1 MNRDDQGI
9 ALFRIIVESSDDAI
23 LTKTLHGVVTSWNPG
38 AERMFGYGSADMIG
52 EHITKIFPPERLDEE
67 AEFLR
72 RLARGE
78 HINHYETVRVRK
90 DGRLVDV
97 SVSLSPLRDPD
108 GHIIGVVKI
117 ARDITDRRRAEAEA
131 AQQRE
136 WFRVTLGSIGDAVIA
151 TNLEARVIFMN
162 HRAEALTGW
171 RQEDATQRLLTDVFD
186 IVNEQTRG
194 PAENPVSRVLREGMT
209 VGLANS
215 TVLICRDGSEVPIDD
230 SAAPIRELNGN
241 VVGVVLVFH
250 DIGDRRRADAERA
263 RLLAA
268 EQTARLEA
276 ERANRAKDEFL
287 AMLSHELRNPLGA
300 IVGAVNVL
308 ERVDNQDDAAIK
320 ARQVI
325 DRQAQHLGHLV
336 DDLLDVGRVTTGKV
350 VLDRRPIN
358 LAAVAGRVL
367 STWTEAASAYPHRVE
382 TEFADVWIDADE
394 TRIEQIV
401 TNLLSNAF
409 KYTPPEG
416 RIEVTTRRE
425 GADAVFTVSDN
436 GIGIPADLLPHVF
449 DLFIQGDRHLERAH
463 GGLGVGL
470 SVARRLVELHGGS
483 LSAASPGRG
492 RGAVFTLRMHALED
506 AEVTLA
512 APPNEPRLATVPR
525 RILLVEDN
533 ADSREMLRLVLLNL
547 GHEVHEA
554 ADGAAGL
561 DAARALEPDVVLLD
575 VGLPGLDGYQIARR
589 IRAGGGRQPILI
601 ALTGYGFPADE
612 KRARDAGFDLH
623 LVKPVNVGR
632 LVRMLN
638 SLHVDDRP

>member
-1 MNRDDQGI
+1 MNRDDQVL
-9 ALFRIIVESSDDAI
+9 ALFRTIVESSDDAI

-38 AERMFGYGSADMIG
+38 AERMFGYAAAEMIG
-52 EHITKIFPPERLDEE
+52 QHITKIFPPERLDEE
-67 AEFLR
+67 AEFLG

-78 HINHYETVRVRK
+78 HIEHYETVRVRK
-90 DGRLVDV
+90 DGRLINI
-97 SVSLSPLRDPD
+97 SVSLSPLRKSD
-108 GHIIGVVKI
+108 GDIVGVVKI

-151 TNLEARVIFMN
+151 TNLQARIIFMN
-162 HRAEALTGW
+162 PVAEALTGW
-171 RQEDATQRLLTDVFD
+171 RQEDATHRPLTDVFD

-194 PAENPVSRVLREGMT
+194 PVEDPVTRVLREGT
-209 VGLANS
+209 TTGLANS
-215 TVLICRDGSEVPIDD
+215 TVLIRRDGSEVPIDD
-230 SAAPIRELNGN
+230 SAAPIREQDGN

-250 DIGDRRRADAERA
+250 DIGERRRADAERLQ
-263 RLLAA
+263 LLAA
-268 EQTARLEA
+268 EQAARLNA

-300 IVGAVNVL
+300 IVAAMNVL
-308 ERVDNQDDAAIK
+308 ERVGNQDDAAVT

-325 DRQAQHLGHLV
+325 DRQARHLGHLV

-350 VLDRRPIN
+350 VLNRRPIN
-358 LAAVAGRVL
+358 LAAVAARVL
-367 STWTEAASAYPHRVE
+367 STWTEASSAWPHRVE
-382 TEFADVWIDADE
+382 TQFTDVWIDADE

-416 RIEVTTRRE
+416 RIEVTTQRE
-425 GADAVFTVSDN
+425 GFDAIFTVGDS

-449 DLFIQGDRHLERAH
+449 DLFIQGDRRLERAH

-470 SVARRLVELHGGS
+470 SVARRLAELHDGS

-492 RGAVFTLRMHALED
+492 RGAVFTLRLRALED
-506 AEVTLA
+506 AAVTVVA
-512 APPNEPRLATVPR
+512 APEEPRLATVPR

-533 ADSREMLRLVLLNL
+533 ADSRAMLRLVLLNL
-547 GHEVHEA
+547 GHDVHEA
-554 ADGAAGL
+554 ADGSAGL
-561 DAARALEPDVVLLD
+561 DAARALEPEVVLLD
-575 VGLPGLDGYQIARR
+575 VGLPGLDGYQVARR

-612 KRARDAGFDLH
+612 KRARDAGFDFH
-623 LVKPVNVGR
+623 LVKPINVGR
-632 LVRMLN
+632 LSRMLN
-638 SLHVDDRP
+638 ALYGDDGP